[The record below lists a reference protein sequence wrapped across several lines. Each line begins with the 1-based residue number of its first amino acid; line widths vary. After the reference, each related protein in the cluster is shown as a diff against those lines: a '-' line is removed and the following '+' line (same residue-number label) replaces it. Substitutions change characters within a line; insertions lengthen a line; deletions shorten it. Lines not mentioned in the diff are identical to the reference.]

1 MARKKPEVIEAT
13 VTEKDCGF
21 MEYDGRDEAY
31 CHASEMGGPL
41 DCPHADYKAKSYF
54 PPCVKSWMKGLSEE
68 ENVKVYNDQ
77 FRGK

>member
-1 MARKKPEVIEAT
+1 MKKKPET
-13 VTEKDCGF
+13 VEVTISEKACEY
-21 MEYDGRDEAY
+21 MEYDGREEAY

-54 PPCVKSWMKGLSEE
+54 PPCVKSWMKGKGPD
-68 ENVKVYNDQ
+68 ENTKIYNEQ